1 MAEPVGIN
9 SGNPITFQSY
19 LLSNVLYAKIT
30 DANTRLAKSFNGG
43 TDVDVIEDIIAPPSL
58 ATGKISTTLGSA
70 TVVGTETKFEDD
82 FKKDEFLYYYSVDGE
97 ANLLGQIYSVD
108 GDSAITLYDE
118 TISVVSNKNAG
129 SCQIKLKGSEDFY
142 IRIPVVARATN
153 NTGVVTTGI
162 LPNLQEWRMVGN
174 SSNPLS
180 LNNSDASNLRRYS
193 NPGDVTSVDT
203 TSTTE
208 EKNVVFTIEPM
219 NIFSNGSVAN
229 TVFGSGTIPN
239 YIWFKINPYGN
250 DGVDLVQ
257 STMYK
262 LYTRIPFTRG
272 AVCGFNTRKSDLVGI
287 GYINNY
293 TS

>member
-1 MAEPVGIN
+1 MAAEIN
-9 SGNPITFQSY
+9 TGNPVTFQSY

-30 DANTRLAKSFNGG
+30 DSNTRLAKSFNGG
-43 TDVDVIEDIIAPPSL
+43 TSTDVIEDIIAPPSL
-58 ATGKISTTLGSA
+58 ATGKITTTNGSA
-70 TVVGTETKFEDD
+70 TVTGLDTNFIDD

-97 ANLLGQIYSVD
+97 ANLLGKIFAVGSTTL
-108 GDSAITLYDE
+108 TLYDE
-118 TISVVSNKNAG
+118 ALEVVANKNAG

-142 IRIPVVARATN
+142 IRIPVVARTIN
-153 NTGVVTTGI
+153 STGIVTAGI
-162 LPNLQEWRMVGN
+162 LPNLQEWRMAG
-174 SSNPLS
+174 STSNPLS

-229 TVFGSGTIPN
+229 TVFSSGTIPN